1 MKCDEAKGLLPEYLT
16 GELSDDQGQA
26 IRDHIDR
33 CKNCGSEF
41 AHMRSVARLISMGST
56 VSPPDSYFS
65 RFPGKV
71 MKRIERFTYPQR
83 RPRYYRYFRQALF
96 VSGAAAVALVL
107 LYIWPNGNFNTP
119 GHITRRG
126 IPTEFLVVNGPF
138 DEELLSVL
146 GSLDLSET
154 GATVD
159 LLYNADPWEVLPDIS
174 DEELEIVFTE
184 ILQET

>member
-16 GELSDDQGQA
+16 GELSDDQDQA
-26 IRDHIDR
+26 IRDHIGR
-33 CKNCGSEF
+33 CNSCGAEF
-41 AHMRSVARLISMGST
+41 ARMRSVARLISMGST

-71 MKRIERFTYPQR
+71 MKRINISTSPQR
-83 RPRYYRYFRQALF
+83 RPRHYRYLRQAIF
-96 VSGAAAVALVL
+96 VSGVAALALVL
-107 LYIWPNGNFNTP
+107 LFIWPNDHFDTP
-119 GHITRRG
+119 GPIARRP
-126 IPTEFLVVNGPF
+126 IPTEFLVINGPS
-138 DEELLSVL
+138 DEELLSLL

-159 LLYNADPWEVLPDIS
+159 LLYNADPWEALPDMS
-174 DEELEIVFTE
+174 DEELEIVLTE